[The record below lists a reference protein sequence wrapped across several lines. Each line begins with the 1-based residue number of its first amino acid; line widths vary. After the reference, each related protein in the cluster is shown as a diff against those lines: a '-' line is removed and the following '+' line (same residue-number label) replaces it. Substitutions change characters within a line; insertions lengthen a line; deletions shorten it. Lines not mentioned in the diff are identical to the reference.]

1 MALTGRRHK
10 WRIEMRHS
18 NLRSILW
25 LAVLAALIA
34 TLSQTTLAQIMDS
47 STAAQAPATAQAAA
61 NAQAPSAAE
70 PPQICGNQQLCQETA
85 DFAATITA
93 FRTSTNASNYKIV
106 DTTVRFQNKTNQQLV
121 LGYVNQSGLATD
133 DRGNRS
139 VPWGPN
145 AYRGIGLVA
154 GTNFDPKFTVR
165 PGGWADAQFELVL
178 QGWPP
183 VIGFNYILDL
193 TVAEIN
199 TFEGNQHT
207 LGSEFPLHFQGLA
220 NGVGAASPMFAPG
233 SAAGSGSAAAFG
245 SPGGMG
251 SATSAMSNPCAAVGA
266 LGQGGGQ
273 AANTVANAA
282 NAISS
287 LGSMFHH
294 KKTQNAGQ
302 TAANTAGCDPN
313 AAAAMAGSATSSALP
328 IPAAV
333 QQAVPAAVAAK
344 ATQVQALKP
353 VTNVAAPATTPAA
366 GTTPVQGGIVNAATK
381 NAVTA
386 PPAASAHWATSTT
399 QKPNPTPAVK
409 PAAPATT
416 AKPAPARPNAKT
428 QAPKQNTAVDQK

>member
-1 MALTGRRHK
+1 
-10 WRIEMRHS
+10 MRHS

-93 FRTSTNASNYKIV
+93 FRTSTNASNYKII
-106 DTTVRFQNKTNQQLV
+106 DTTVRIQNKTNQQLV

-313 AAAAMAGSATSSALP
+313 AAAAMPGSATSSALP

-381 NAVTA
+381 SAVTA

-399 QKPNPTPAVK
+399 QKPNPTPAVR

-428 QAPKQNTAVDQK
+428 QAPKQNTAIDQK

>member
-1 MALTGRRHK
+1 
-10 WRIEMRHS
+10 MRHS
-18 NLRSILW
+18 NLRIILW

-34 TLSQTTLAQIMDS
+34 TFAQTTLAQIMDS
-47 STAAQAPATAQAAA
+47 STAAQAPAAQAPATAQAAA
-61 NAQAPSAAE
+61 NGQAPSAAE

-93 FRTSTNASNYKIV
+93 FRTSTNASNYKII
-106 DTTVRFQNKTNQQLV
+106 DTTVRIQNKTNQQLV

-154 GTNFDPKFTVR
+154 GANFDPKFTVR

-220 NGVGAASPMFAPG
+220 NGAGAASPMFAPG
-233 SAAGSGSAAAFG
+233 SAAGLGSTAGLGSAAG
-245 SPGGMG
+245 
-251 SATSAMSNPCAAVGA
+251 AMSNPCAAAGA
-266 LGQGGGQ
+266 LGQGAGN
-273 AANTVANAA
+273 AASTVSNAA

-294 KKTQNAGQ
+294 KKSQDTGQ
-302 TAANTAGCDPN
+302 AAANAVGCAPN
-313 AAAAMAGSATSSALP
+313 GAAPAAAVMP
-328 IPAAV
+328 IPAAPLGQV
-333 QQAVPAAVAAK
+333 VPTAVATK
-344 ATQVQALKP
+344 AAQVTALKP
-353 VTNVAAPATTPAA
+353 ITNAATSVTPATA
-366 GTTPVQGGIVNAATK
+366 TTPVQGAVVNAATRS
-381 NAVTA
+381 AVTA
-386 PPAASAHWATSTT
+386 PPAASAHWAAAAT
-399 QKPNPTPAVK
+399 QKPNPVPA
-409 PAAPATT
+409 
-416 AKPAPARPNAKT
+416 AKPAPATVAAKPAPAKANARA
-428 QAPKQNTAVDQK
+428 QAAKQNTAVDQK